1 MQRIKKKETFADQAF
16 NLLKKEIISGELA
29 PNEEL
34 PEEKLAKQLGISR
47 TPIREAMKR
56 LASEGLVL
64 LHDARPATVATF
76 TKDDVL
82 HLMEIRR
89 LLEVYNIESLSRTIT
104 PDVLHE
110 LNQNVKEQLKA
121 ITENDFHEFIDLDR
135 EFHLL
140 LAKGNPN
147 PKLKE
152 MIHSVNTGVNRAFL
166 VLSNTLS
173 VSAKEAY
180 IEHKGIVEA
189 LGNQNTEIAKQEMI
203 SHMENIEFRIHSY
216 YKEEN

>member
-56 LASEGLVL
+56 LASEGLVV

-89 LLEVYNIESLSRTIT
+89 LLEVYNIESISRTIT

-189 LGNQNTEIAKQEMI
+189 LGNQNTEIAKREMI